1 MTVLVID
8 DNSEF
13 LTLMQRLLEKRQ
25 FQAYTAENGLK
36 ALEILDDHPVDII
49 LCDVLMPE
57 THVMSLICTLK
68 NIYPHTPLILVSG
81 LPKGPLVKHSLSL
94 GADDF
99 IPKPI
104 NSEMLFETI
113 GRFSDRPTA

>member
-1 MTVLVID
+1 MNLLVID

-25 FQAYTAENGLK
+25 IQAYTAENGLQ

-68 NIYPHTPLILVSG
+68 NIYPSIPLILVSG

-99 IPKPI
+99 IPKPV
-104 NSEMLFETI
+104 NTELLFETLT
-113 GRFSDRPTA
+113 RFSTRPAA